1 MARSSKYGIRELH
14 RDFPTNKACLE
25 FIFDSLHTRR
35 CSCGGTYALR
45 NERKKFQ
52 CGRCRSEIAP
62 AVGTVFEKSSTPFVL
77 WFHALMV
84 FSNAKSGVSAKQ
96 LERHLAVTYKCA
108 WRILHEIRTSLKQGI
123 KRLVGDVETDGA
135 YFGGR
140 KTGPKDGK
148 RLREAFERKS
158 KAMAAVERGG
168 DMRAKTVIGMGTAPT
183 GDFVL
188 RHIEPGTRLMTDKSN
203 TFVKVGRLYDH
214 HAVDHHRKEY
224 VRGDVHVNTVESFW
238 SHVKRSVAG
247 THKGVSK
254 QHLEEYL
261 NGFVFHYNNRSN
273 DRKRFLTLLD
283 IVLRASKA
291 QEIPLSS
298 RNKVYINSAN

>member
-1 MARSSKYGIRELH
+1 VAMSRHSKYGIRELH

-25 FIFDSLHTRR
+25 FIFDSFHDRR
-35 CSCGGTYALR
+35 CSCGGVYSLR
-45 NERKKFQ
+45 SGRKKFR
-52 CGRCRSEIAP
+52 CGRCRFEIAP
-62 AVGTVFEKSSTPFVL
+62 AVGTIFEKSSTPLLL
-77 WFHALMV
+77 WFNALLV

-108 WRILHEIRTSLKQGI
+108 WRILHEVRASLIQGLRKLRGI
-123 KRLVGDVETDGA
+123 VEADGA
-135 YFGGR
+135 YLGGR

-148 RLREAFERKS
+148 RLREAFERKG

-168 DMRAKTVIGMGTAPT
+168 DMRAKAVIGMGTTPT
-183 GDFVL
+183 GGFIL
-188 RHIEPGTRLMTDKSN
+188 RHVEPGTRLMTDKSN
-203 TFVKVGRLYDH
+203 TFVKVGKLYEH

-254 QHLEEYL
+254 KHLQSYL
-261 NGFVFHYNNRSN
+261 DSFVFHYNNRYS
-273 DRKRFLTLLD
+273 DKERFAVLLN
-283 IVLRASKA
+283 IVLRAGA
-291 QEIPLSS
+291 RRETLSGS
-298 RNKVYINSAN
+298 